1 MKQHITF
8 NKLRLQMVDSQL
20 RSRGISDERVLAA
33 MERVPREEFVSDNE
47 RAVAYEDHAL
57 PIRLGQTISQP
68 FTVAYMC
75 EAAQLCDQDKVLE
88 IGTGSGYGAA
98 VLSHIANEVY
108 SIERLSELADLARE
122 RLQKLGYHNV
132 HIATGDGSLGWP
144 EHAPFDAIIVTAG
157 AASFPHAVAQQLAPG
172 GRLVIPMSE
181 QELGQTMYRFA
192 LREGQLQSE
201 NLGRFAFV
209 PLISGPARKE

>member
-33 MERVPREEFVSDNE
+33 MERVPREEFVPDNE

-57 PIRLGQTISQP
+57 PIGLGQTISQP

-108 SIERLSELADLARE
+108 SIERLSELADSARE

-157 AASFPHAVAQQLAPG
+157 AASFPHALAQQLAPG
-172 GRLVIPMSE
+172 GRLVIPMGE
-181 QELGQTMYRFA
+181 QELGQTMYRFT

-201 NLGRFAFV
+201 NLGQFAFV
-209 PLISGPARKE
+209 PLISGSARKE